1 MIHYITSTGVGNAWV
16 GNELM
21 ALAGR
26 GVPFRLHSL
35 HKPAATFFKSEQVKQ
50 IAEQTNYIYPLSVWR
65 MYHQPVIAGACSI
78 FPRYFFPAL
87 WNSVFGRKESSS
99 IRMKIYLAFLCGLRL
114 GAVTAQAAGLA
125 YPLPVD

>member
-26 GVPFRLHSL
+26 GIPFRLHSL
-35 HKPAATFFKSEQVKQ
+35 HKPTATFFKSEQVKQ

-65 MYHQPVIAGACSI
+65 I
-78 FPRYFFPAL
+78 
-87 WNSVFGRKESSS
+87 
-99 IRMKIYLAFLCGLRL
+99 
-114 GAVTAQAAGLA
+114 
-125 YPLPVD
+125 LPVCCWRLFYFQDTFSPRCGIVFLAAKSHLLFA